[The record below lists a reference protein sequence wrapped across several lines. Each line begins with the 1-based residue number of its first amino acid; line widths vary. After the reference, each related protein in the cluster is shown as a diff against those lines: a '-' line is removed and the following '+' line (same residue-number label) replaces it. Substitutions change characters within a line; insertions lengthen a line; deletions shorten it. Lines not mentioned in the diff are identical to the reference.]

1 MRSAVVGLVCSCLAL
16 LGCSDDG
23 GKGTGNGAAPGG
35 AGGAGGENGFAV
47 FQDQASVFETP
58 EVHDADREVVM
69 FDVGTSSMVTDGA
82 AVAGWM
88 TQGNDLSW
96 ERSGV
101 AFRVRF
107 GTEDGE
113 RRAYF
118 TETGSGTICDLRI
131 TPPDGLNIYATSEF
145 PPEE

>member
-1 MRSAVVGLVCSCLAL
+1 MRPAVVGFVCSCLAF
-16 LGCSDDG
+16 LGCSGDG
-23 GKGTGNGAAPGG
+23 GKTGNGTASGG
-35 AGGAGGENGFAV
+35 AAGAGGERGFAV
-47 FQDQASVFETP
+47 FQDEVSDFETA
-58 EVHDADREVVM
+58 EVHDADREVVQ
-69 FDVGTSSMVTDGA
+69 FDVGTSSMATDGA
-82 AVAGWM
+82 AVGGW
-88 TQGNDLSW
+88 TTRGNDLSW

-118 TETGSGTICDLRI
+118 TETGSGTICDLRF
-131 TPPDGLNIYATSEF
+131 TPPDRLNIYATSEF